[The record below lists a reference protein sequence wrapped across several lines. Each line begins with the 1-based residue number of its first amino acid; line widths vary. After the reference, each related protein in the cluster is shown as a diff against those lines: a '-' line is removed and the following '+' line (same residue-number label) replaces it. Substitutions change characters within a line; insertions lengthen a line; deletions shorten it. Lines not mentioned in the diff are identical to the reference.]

1 MYQEMPSLC
10 EAYAKYFKIGA
21 AVMPQNLTAQRNLI
35 IKHFNS
41 LTTSSA
47 MKFGPIHPEE
57 YRYDFADADAIIA
70 FAKEHHMGVRA
81 HAPVWHQ
88 QTEDWIFTD
97 RFVYAD
103 RELLLERLEDHIKVL
118 AGRYGDSVY
127 AWDVVNEAIV
137 DDPDGYLRETK
148 WYKLIGPDYIDYAY
162 RFVKKYAP
170 KTQVFYNDYNEFNPI
185 KRDKIVKFM
194 RGMQERGV
202 PLDGF
207 GLQQHV
213 SIYTDLD
220 DIKAAIEAYAALGI
234 TLHVTE
240 LDVSLYH
247 PKDRPNPYYPKRFTI
262 PSREDFERQ
271 GKMYED
277 LFVLY
282 RSYSDVIESVTTW
295 GVADDLTWLDMH
307 PVPGRK
313 NYPLLFSYDHTP
325 KPCTRAIVDAVR

>member
-21 AVMPQNLTAQRNLI
+21 AVSPQNFVSHRGLL

-41 LTTSSA
+41 LTPGSA
-47 MKFGPIHPEE
+47 MKFGPVHPAE
-57 YRYDFADADAIIA
+57 YRYDFTDADQIIA
-70 FAKEHHMGVRA
+70 FAKEHGMGVRA

-88 QTEDWIFTD
+88 QTDDWIFTD
-97 RFVYAD
+97 RFVYAG
-103 RELLLERLEDHIKVL
+103 RELLLERLEDHIRVM
-118 AGRYGDSVY
+118 AGRYGDAVY

-137 DDPDGYLRETK
+137 DSPEGYLRETK
-148 WYKLIGPDYIDYAY
+148 WYKLIGEDYIDYAY
-162 RFVKKYAP
+162 RFVKQYAP
-170 KTQVFYNDYNEFNPI
+170 KTQVFYNDYNEFDPI
-185 KRDKIVKFM
+185 KRDKIVRLM

-213 SIYTDLD
+213 NIYTNLD
-220 DIKAAIEAYAALGI
+220 DIKAAIEAYASLGI

-247 PKDRPNPYYPKRFTI
+247 PKDRPNPYYPKTLTI
-262 PSREDFERQ
+262 PTREDFVRQ

-277 LFVLY
+277 LFEIY

-325 KPCTRAIVDAVR
+325 KPCTRAIVDAVL

>member
-21 AVMPQNLTAQRNLI
+21 AVSPQNFVSHRGLL

-41 LTTSSA
+41 LTPGSA
-47 MKFGPIHPEE
+47 MKFGPVHPAE
-57 YRYDFADADAIIA
+57 YRYDFTDADQIIA
-70 FAKEHHMGVRA
+70 FAKEHGMGVRA

-88 QTEDWIFTD
+88 QTDDWIFTD
-97 RFVYAD
+97 RFVYAG
-103 RELLLERLEDHIKVL
+103 RELLLERLEDHIRVM
-118 AGRYGDSVY
+118 AGRYGDAVY

-137 DDPDGYLRETK
+137 DSPEGYLRETK
-148 WYKLIGPDYIDYAY
+148 WYKLIGEDYIDYAY
-162 RFVKKYAP
+162 RFVKQYAP
-170 KTQVFYNDYNEFNPI
+170 KTQVFYNDYNEFDPI
-185 KRDKIVKFM
+185 KRDKIVRLM

-213 SIYTDLD
+213 NIYTNLD
-220 DIKAAIEAYAALGI
+220 DIKAAIEAYASLGI

-247 PKDRPNPYYPKRFTI
+247 PKDRPNPYYPKTLTI
-262 PSREDFERQ
+262 PTREDFVRQ

-277 LFVLY
+277 LFEIY

-295 GVADDLTWLDMH
+295 GVADDLTCRFVKH
-307 PVPGRK
+307 IGR
-313 NYPLLFSYDHTP
+313 
-325 KPCTRAIVDAVR
+325 

>member
-1 MYQEMPSLC
+1 MYQELPSLC
-10 EAYAKYFKIGA
+10 QAYARYFKIGA
-21 AVMPQNLTAQRNLI
+21 AVQPQNLVSHRGLLT
-35 IKHFNS
+35 KHFNS
-41 LTTSSA
+41 LTPGSA
-47 MKFGPIHPEE
+47 LKFGPIHPEE
-57 YRYDFADADAIIA
+57 HRYDFADADQIIA
-70 FAKEHHMGVRA
+70 FAREHGMGVRA

-97 RFVYAD
+97 RFAFAD
-103 RELLLERLEDHIKVL
+103 RELILARLEDHIRVV
-118 AGRYGDSVY
+118 AGRYGDDVY

-137 DDPDGYLRETK
+137 DDPDGYMRQTK
-148 WYKLIGPDYIDYAY
+148 WCRLVGEDYIDYAY

-170 KTQVFYNDYNEFNPI
+170 HTKVFYNDYNEFNPV
-185 KRDKIVKFM
+185 KRDKIIRLM

-213 SIYTDLD
+213 NIYTSLD
-220 DIKAAIEAYAALGI
+220 DIRAAIEAYGELGI
-234 TLHVTE
+234 TLHITE

-247 PKDRPNPYYPKRFTI
+247 PKDRPNPYYPKRFTV
-262 PSREDFERQ
+262 PTAEDFRRQ

-277 LFVLY
+277 LFEIY
-282 RSYSDVIESVTTW
+282 RSYSDLIESVTTW
-295 GVADDLTWLDMH
+295 GVADDLTWLDHH

-325 KPCTRAIVDAVR
+325 KPCTRAIVDAVL

>member
-21 AVMPQNLTAQRNLI
+21 AVSPQNFVSHCGLL

-41 LTTSSA
+41 LTPGSA
-47 MKFGPIHPEE
+47 MKFGPVHPAE
-57 YRYDFADADAIIA
+57 YRYDFTDADQIIA
-70 FAKEHHMGVRA
+70 FAKEHGMGVRA

-88 QTEDWIFTD
+88 QTDDWIFTD
-97 RFVYAD
+97 RFVYAG
-103 RELLLERLEDHIKVL
+103 RELLLERLEDHIRVM
-118 AGRYGDSVY
+118 AGRYGDAVY

-137 DDPDGYLRETK
+137 DSPEGYLRETK
-148 WYKLIGPDYIDYAY
+148 WYKLIGEDYIDYAY
-162 RFVKKYAP
+162 RFVKQYAP
-170 KTQVFYNDYNEFNPI
+170 KTQVFYNDYNEFDPI
-185 KRDKIVKFM
+185 KRDKIVRLM

-213 SIYTDLD
+213 NIYTNLD
-220 DIKAAIEAYAALGI
+220 DIKAAIEAYASLGI

-247 PKDRPNPYYPKRFTI
+247 PKDRPNPYYPKTLTI
-262 PSREDFERQ
+262 PTREDFVRQ

-277 LFVLY
+277 LFEIY

-325 KPCTRAIVDAVR
+325 KPCTRAIVDAVL

>member
-21 AVMPQNLTAQRNLI
+21 AVSPQNFVSHRGLL

-41 LTTSSA
+41 LTPGSA
-47 MKFGPIHPEE
+47 MKFGPVHPAE
-57 YRYDFADADAIIA
+57 YRYDFTDADQIIA
-70 FAKEHHMGVRA
+70 FAKEHGMGVRA

-88 QTEDWIFTD
+88 QTDDWIFTD
-97 RFVYAD
+97 RFVYAG
-103 RELLLERLEDHIKVL
+103 RELLLERLEDHIRVM
-118 AGRYGDSVY
+118 AGRYGDAVY

-137 DDPDGYLRETK
+137 DSPEGYLRETK
-148 WYKLIGPDYIDYAY
+148 WYKLIGEDYIDYAY
-162 RFVKKYAP
+162 RFVKQYAP
-170 KTQVFYNDYNEFNPI
+170 KTQVFYNDYNEFDPI
-185 KRDKIVKFM
+185 KRDKIVRLM
-194 RGMQERGV
+194 RGMQERDV

-213 SIYTDLD
+213 NIYTNLD
-220 DIKAAIEAYAALGI
+220 DIKAAIEAYASLGI

-247 PKDRPNPYYPKRFTI
+247 PKDRPNPYYPKTLTI
-262 PSREDFERQ
+262 PTREDFVRQ

-277 LFVLY
+277 LFEIY

-325 KPCTRAIVDAVR
+325 KPCTRAIVDAVL